1 MLNKEEMKQ
10 SFCGWMP
17 FLLPTSRNHSL
28 DLIFSLTTKTPEQ
41 GRGATPFMPV
51 LKPVRLHNITI
62 KEHKKSK
69 QYNTLNL
76 QDMEFSY
83 AAEQNYSLC
92 RSHIQLHARILL
104 K

>member
-1 MLNKEEMKQ
+1 
-10 SFCGWMP
+10 
-17 FLLPTSRNHSL
+17 
-28 DLIFSLTTKTPEQ
+28 
-41 GRGATPFMPV
+41 MPV
-51 LKPVRLHNITI
+51 LKPVRLHNITM